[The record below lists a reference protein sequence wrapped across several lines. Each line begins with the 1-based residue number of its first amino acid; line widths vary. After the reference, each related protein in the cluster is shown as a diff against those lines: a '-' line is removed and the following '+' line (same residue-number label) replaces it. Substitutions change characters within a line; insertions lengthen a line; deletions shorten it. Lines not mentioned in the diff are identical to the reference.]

1 LRLSSPFS
9 VNSYTSRF
17 FLIADLE
24 TLTFNNSNSGH
35 KSINTSGLTDD
46 QGINNIIDESNQK
59 RQGNQKVFDV
69 AIIGGGFSGL
79 SAALL
84 LGRYLRQTVIFDSG
98 PTRNSRSK
106 HVHAYLGFENSSP
119 TELIQKAWK
128 DVLQYDS
135 IKVVREK
142 VVKVEMIP
150 NNDSTSYFILSTH
163 LGHSKIKARYLIIAT
178 GVQDSRPNVRNF
190 EMFEGNSAWHCPHC
204 DGFQSI
210 NKKLAIVANGKNAIS
225 YAKEFLGWT
234 RDITMFIQGKY
245 ELTDKDREDAE
256 TLGFKIIKD
265 DDIIEISGDRNGH
278 VEQITCQ
285 SGRSY
290 EAEIIFYHLGYKV
303 QNQIATELGCKL
315 DEEEGFIKVNS
326 LQQTTVPNVYA
337 IGDVDTDR
345 HFIVFGVAGG
355 VVAAISI
362 YERLLKDAIRDTKI
376 KDTKTRTIT

>member
-1 LRLSSPFS
+1 VENLTSS
-9 VNSYTSRF
+9 
-17 FLIADLE
+17 
-24 TLTFNNSNSGH
+24 NSNSEH

-46 QGINNIIDESNQK
+46 QGLNNIIDESNQK
-59 RQGNQKVFDV
+59 YQENQEVFDV

-98 PTRNSRSK
+98 PTRNFRSK

-135 IKVVREK
+135 IKVVRVR
-142 VVKVEMIP
+142 VVKAEMILD
-150 NNDSTSYFILSTH
+150 NDRTGFFILSTD
-163 LGHSKIKARYLIIAT
+163 LGQSIIKARYLIIAT
-178 GVQDSRPNVRNF
+178 GVQDSKPNVRNF

-210 NKKLAIVANGKNAIS
+210 NKKLAIITYGKNSIS

-234 RDITMFIQGKY
+234 RDITVFIQGRY
-245 ELTDKDREDAE
+245 ELTGKDRDDAK
-256 TLGFKIIKD
+256 TLGFKIVEN
-265 DDIIEISGDRNGH
+265 DDIVEISGDRNGH
-278 VEQITCQ
+278 IEKITCQ
-285 SGRSY
+285 NGRSY
-290 EAEIIFYHLGYKV
+290 EAEIVFYHLGYKV
-303 QNQIATELGCKL
+303 QNQIAIELGCKI
-315 DEEEGFIKVNS
+315 DDEEGFIKVNS

-337 IGDVDTDR
+337 IGDIDTDR
-345 HFIVFGVAGG
+345 HFIAFAVAGG

-362 YERLLKDAIRDTKI
+362 YERLLKDAIRDTKM
-376 KDTKTRTIT
+376 RTIT